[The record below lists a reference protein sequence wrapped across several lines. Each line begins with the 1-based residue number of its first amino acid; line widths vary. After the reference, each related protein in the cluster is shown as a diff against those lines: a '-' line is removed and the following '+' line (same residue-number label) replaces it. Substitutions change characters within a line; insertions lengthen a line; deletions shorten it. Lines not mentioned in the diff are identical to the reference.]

1 MRVYN
6 LLATTRYFCN
16 NCNKAQNGYKKRG
29 FAQSFGHLQCCGSN
43 AVKRP
48 NAFSISSPFYDPKK
62 SHFYEQSEE
71 VIIFHPKLTFALPN
85 FFTEYASVGYMAKRI
100 QMRKNRFLALQ
111 KMAEQKKNEAMNA
124 NNAAMTDG
132 GPPDHHGI
140 PKQTVSQLKSSLKTL

>member
-1 MRVYN
+1 MNESRISFLGFLSFRTQMMRAYN
-6 LLATTRYFCN
+6 LLAITRYFYN

-71 VIIFHPKLTFALPN
+71 VIILHPKLTFGLPN
-85 FFTEYASVGYMAKRI
+85 FLQSTLVWATWPKEYRCAKI
-100 QMRKNRFLALQ
+100 DF
-111 KMAEQKKNEAMNA
+111 
-124 NNAAMTDG
+124 
-132 GPPDHHGI
+132 
-140 PKQTVSQLKSSLKTL
+140 